1 MTPPTPAP
9 PSLALD
15 CDDRQRSAPA
25 GRRRLLR
32 RGLGL
37 GMAAV
42 LGPLAAARA
51 GAHADAGADPEAW
64 TPAERSRALERARRA
79 VLGVQVLALEGA
91 RSIRTLGPLRLGSGV
106 LIGADGLVLTI
117 GYLVLEAD
125 AVLLQPDDG
134 GPVPARVLAY
144 DVATGLGLV
153 RALAP
158 LPMAPV
164 PLARTGAAEP
174 GEGHTVVSGGEDG
187 EVSPARLLSVG
198 PFSGYWEYHLDR
210 ALVTVPPRRDHS
222 GAALLN
228 ARGELVG
235 IGSLLLPD
243 VSPLVRT
250 ADGEPRVPRQP
261 GNVFVPAELLPPIL
275 DELLR
280 RGHSRASDRA
290 WLGVNCAE
298 FGDGLRVLRVQ
309 DDSPAEVAGLQPGDR
324 ILRLDGQPVA
334 TLAAL
339 WKALWAG
346 AVERPVQLEI
356 QRGDEAQTLT
366 VHTVDRAR
374 TLRRAEGI

>member
-1 MTPPTPAP
+1 MTPSPAGTPPDHAVRP
-9 PSLALD
+9 LPRRCLLGLAL
-15 CDDRQRSAPA
+15 AVMPWFGLA
-25 GRRRLLR
+25 G
-32 RGLGL
+32 GT
-37 GMAAV
+37 
-42 LGPLAAARA
+42 
-51 GAHADAGADPEAW
+51 AHASDAAPLDPV
-64 TPAERSRALERARRA
+64 ERSRAMERAQRA
-79 VLGVQVLALEGA
+79 VVGVQALALEGA
-91 RSIRTLGPLRLGSGV
+91 RSARTLGPLRIGSGV
-106 LIGADGLVLTI
+106 VIGADGLVLTI

-125 AVLLQPDDG
+125 AVLLQLDG
-134 GPVPARVLAY
+134 AGAVPARVVAY

-164 PLARTGAAEP
+164 PLAMAGAAEP
-174 GEGHTVVSGGEDG
+174 GEGHTIVSGGEDG

-210 ALVTVPPRRDHS
+210 AIVTVPPRRDHS
-222 GAALLN
+222 GAALFN

-243 VSPLVRT
+243 VSPLVAT
-250 ADGEPRVPRQP
+250 AAGGERLPRQP

-280 RGHSRASDRA
+280 RGHSQASDRA

-324 ILRLDGQPVA
+324 ILRVDGLTVGS
-334 TLAAL
+334 LAAL

-346 AVERPVQLEI
+346 AAERPVQLEI
-356 QRGDEAQTLT
+356 ERGDAAQTLT